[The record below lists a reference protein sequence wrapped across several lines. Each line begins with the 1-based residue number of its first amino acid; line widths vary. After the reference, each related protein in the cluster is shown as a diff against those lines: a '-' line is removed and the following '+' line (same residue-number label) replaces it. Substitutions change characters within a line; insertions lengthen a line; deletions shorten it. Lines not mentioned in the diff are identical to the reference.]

1 MNESSIYV
9 LAGMGGLSINDAMTY
24 GMPVICSVCDSTERD
39 LVTEGTNGS
48 FFKDGDADSL
58 AGTIEKMFESPEQCR
73 RMGEESER
81 IIREKI
87 NIEIVSERYMAAFR
101 EFMKVSKSL

>member
-1 MNESSIYV
+1 M
-9 LAGMGGLSINDAMTY
+9 
-24 GMPVICSVCDSTERD
+24 
-39 LVTEGTNGS
+39 
-48 FFKDGDADSL
+48 
-58 AGTIEKMFESPEQCR
+58 MFESPEQCR
-73 RMGEESER
+73 RMGDASER